1 MFCRHCGHTIPDGAK
16 FCIHCGAPAEQTQ
29 AQAPQQQYQQQAPP
43 PQQYQQQQYQQPYQQ
58 QVPPPQQYQQ
68 QYQQQA
74 PPPQPYQQ
82 QAPPLPPHP
91 RARQPRPGVHGPQ
104 RRSRYMA
111 AWILGGIFV
120 IGLIAFI
127 IFSFP
132 LRPDIRLS
140 GRTHTLDGNIGTLEL
155 DVSANQLI
163 RGIRY
168 SLNPTNPNNIDAYD
182 VLDDISGSWFHKRGE
197 LRNVVLN
204 DPINNSAS
212 NPGPFNRARLD
223 PRIGN
228 HMLYVV
234 ADTLFGFSE
243 PRAFNLQFASAF
255 ASPPDPGRI
264 RDTGDGR
271 MVVTNE
277 LLVSLTPGTPRSVA
291 EQLAYRH
298 NAEIVGEI
306 PVIDKYQL
314 RFNLPESEVEN
325 IRTMIES
332 EPNVSLVHPNYVH
345 NHEELTVFPNDSG
358 FDSWSLENPDG
369 NNWSYEV
376 IEAPRA
382 WARNRD
388 LQPVAVGVADGSIE
402 YSHPDLQVDP
412 SRVYFFPTHTVQTI
426 ADIEVYYA
434 KADRSPGSNY
444 YGNLAHGTH
453 VSGTVGAIGNNEEG
467 IAGVHWNPE
476 LHFFHY
482 WHMDINPITGELDFS
497 NVSCIFELEVTIT
510 TMVEQ
515 GCRVLN
521 YSLGERRPSD
531 PGSRDEIQQTIAFG
545 DLCLRLEQ
553 AGYDFLICKAA
564 GNEEGADSH
573 AFEMNRIMTGTDPAR
588 RHTLIVA
595 SIENTPISLS
605 NWNDPRIRRGYALS
619 GFTNIGAGIDVA
631 APGSKIFSTY
641 PNATYGDNSG
651 TSMASPMVAGTA
663 ALVYAANPSLTA
675 AEVRAIL
682 MNETT
687 VFTSDGTNLMPVIN
701 AGDAVT
707 YAFTGQRPELPPEEV
722 IDGPGD
728 YPGPPEP
735 VEPAPR
741 PTPPQPSPTPQPT
754 PRPTQPPTEPP
765 AADGRVN
772 GRVVDASDGLMMMNT
787 AVEVRRGANNPA
799 GELVTELRSGNTQQD
814 AGLFTVD
821 LPAGDY
827 TLVGRSPSY
836 QDGVASVTVRANET
850 VTVDV
855 PMVPQLAAGVAQI
868 VLTWGDEPQDL
879 DIHLTGTLPDGSAC
893 HVWPFDPAS
902 GPEGSPEV
910 TIDLDDKDGNGPET
924 LTLRNWNSGSYT
936 LFVHDFS
943 NLALMAD
950 SYGLAQSGARV
961 TIYLA
966 DGTSQEFTVP
976 NQEGTLWTVCRI
988 NNGVITPVNTM
999 AYEGRPLG
1007 IADR

>member
-1 MFCRHCGHTIPDGAK
+1 M
-16 FCIHCGAPAEQTQ
+16 
-29 AQAPQQQYQQQAPP
+29 
-43 PQQYQQQQYQQPYQQ
+43 
-58 QVPPPQQYQQ
+58 
-68 QYQQQA
+68 
-74 PPPQPYQQ
+74 
-82 QAPPLPPHP
+82 
-91 RARQPRPGVHGPQ
+91 
-104 RRSRYMA
+104 

-120 IGLIAFI
+120 IALIAFL

-140 GRTHTLDGNIGTLEL
+140 GRTQTLDGNLGTLEL

-182 VLDDISGSWFHKRGE
+182 VLDDISGSWFHKHGE
-197 LRNVVLN
+197 LRNVVLD
-204 DPINNSAS
+204 DPINDSAR

-223 PRIGN
+223 PRVGN

-255 ASPPDPGRI
+255 ASPPDPDRI

-271 MVVTNE
+271 RLVTNE

-325 IRTMIES
+325 IRNMIES
-332 EPNVSLVHPNYVH
+332 EPNVALVHPNYVH
-345 NHEELTVFPNDSG
+345 NYEELTVFPNDSG

-369 NNWSYEV
+369 NNWNYEV

-388 LQPVAVGVADGSIE
+388 LKPVAVGVADGSIE

-412 SRVYFFPTHTVQTI
+412 SRIYFFPTHTVQTI
-426 ADIEVYYA
+426 ADIEVFYA

-453 VSGTVGAIGNNEEG
+453 VSGTVGAIGNNGEG
-467 IAGVHWNPE
+467 ISGVHWSPE

-482 WHMDINPITGELDFS
+482 WHMDISPNTGELLFS
-497 NVSCIFELEVTIT
+497 NRSTIFELEVTIT

-521 YSLGERRPSD
+521 YSVGERRPSD

-619 GFTNIGAGIDVA
+619 NFTNIGAGIDVA
-631 APGSKIFSTY
+631 APGTKIFSTY

-675 AEVRAIL
+675 AEVRSIL

-687 VFTSDGTNLMPVIN
+687 VFTSDGTNLIPVIN

-728 YPGPPEP
+728 YPGPPE
-735 VEPAPR
+735 VVDPAPR

-754 PRPTQPPTEPP
+754 PRPTQPPPTTTQPP
-765 AADGRVN
+765 AANGRVD
-772 GRVVDASDGLMMMNT
+772 GRVVDASDGCMMMDT
-787 AVEVRRGANNPA
+787 PVEVRRGLNNPT

-814 AGLFTVD
+814 AGLFSVD

-827 TLVGRSPSY
+827 TLVGRSPAY
-836 QDGVASVTVRANET
+836 QDGVASVTVRASET
-850 VTVDV
+850 VTLDV
-855 PMVPQLAAGVAQI
+855 PMVPQLATGQARI
-868 VLTWGDEPQDL
+868 VLTWGDAPDDL

-893 HVWPFDPAS
+893 HVWPFDPSS
-902 GPEGSPEV
+902 GPEGAPEV

-950 SYGLAQSGARV
+950 SYGLARSGARV

-966 DGTSQEFTVP
+966 DGTSQEFAVP

-999 AYEGRPLG
+999 DYEGRPLG